1 MWPGVR
7 LIEMRLRLK
16 GLSDA
21 MCKVVSVC
29 CVSAVDSSVNIRHRE
44 DGQVQKMIY
53 APVLIDFNSS

>member
-16 GLSDA
+16 GLSDV

-29 CVSAVDSSVNIRHRE
+29 CVSAVDNSANSVNIF
-44 DGQVQKMIY
+44 Y
-53 APVLIDFNSS
+53 IDRQTGSENDLCPSVD

>member
-21 MCKVVSVC
+21 MCQVVSVC
-29 CVSAVDSSVNIRHRE
+29 CVSAVDNGANSVNILYIEKTDKFR
-44 DGQVQKMIY
+44 K
-53 APVLIDFNSS
+53 

>member
-7 LIEMRLRLK
+7 LIEMRLRLN

-29 CVSAVDSSVNIRHRE
+29 CVSAVDNSANSVHIFYIEKTDRFR
-44 DGQVQKMIY
+44 K
-53 APVLIDFNSS
+53 